1 LLGNGAVNVDSL
13 FIYCRSFIP
22 SITVSYKLEII
33 SVHIYIQQPVVLDVL
48 ELVNMHTVLN

>member
-1 LLGNGAVNVDSL
+1 MNVDSL

-33 SVHIYIQQPVVLDVL
+33 SVHIYIQQPVVLYVL